1 MRALAHDVCSLH
13 SSSTRHSATAR
24 LFAPTPSNSRDQ
36 KLSYID
42 VQYQARYATF
52 GGGAI
57 TPAVKFLLI
66 ANISVFILQTFV
78 DYRLVYF
85 FGLVPQLVW
94 QDLYLWQLFTYQF
107 LHGGLFHLLFNM
119 LALWMFG
126 CDLERRWGTS
136 FFLKYYFVC
145 AVGGGILNTLLAP
158 NQMVPSIGASGGV
171 YGILLAYGLI
181 YPNQIIYFYFLF
193 PIKMKHF
200 VWIIGAIA
208 LYSSITSGQSGI
220 AHIAHLGGMLFG
232 YLYLRGGNPVDSLKL
247 YLAKRRLARLKRRF
261 HVFQGGKDDDSKPTL
276 H

>member
-1 MRALAHDVCSLH
+1 MPEIFQPPAEPFGSW
-13 SSSTRHSATAR
+13 
-24 LFAPTPSNSRDQ
+24 PSNSGAQ
-36 KLSYID
+36 KLSYGD
-42 VQYQARYATF
+42 VQYQTRYATF
-52 GGGAI
+52 GGGAV

-66 ANISVFILQTFV
+66 TNIAVFILQTFI

-85 FGLVPQLVW
+85 FGLVPQFVW

-107 LHGGLFHLLFNM
+107 LHGGLFHLLLNM

-126 CDLERRWGTS
+126 CDLERRWGSS
-136 FFLKYYFVC
+136 FFLRYYFIS

-158 NQMVPSIGASGGV
+158 GQIVPSIGASGGV

-181 YPNQIIYFYFLF
+181 YPNQVIYFYFLF

-232 YLYLRGGNPVDSLKL
+232 YLYLRGGNPVDRFKL
-247 YLAKRRLARLKRRF
+247 YLAQRRLARIKRRF
-261 HVFQGGKDDDSKPTL
+261 HVLQGGKDDDSKPTL